1 MFDFKKVLEKIKI
14 LDKVK
19 LEKDINYTGINLND
33 ISDTEMGFF
42 STDCLNKP
50 FEGAG
55 GILITIVQNINYIIQ
70 KAINLGNGDNYQRI
84 KVGSSGWLEWV
95 KLGEVTTNRTTNAD
109 FNTFTKTGIYVDS
122 SAPTGANKPTDST
135 GILEVKSW
143 GNFVT
148 QKYTSYDG
156 TYFYLRGAYNGSWSA
171 WKTYKGS

>member
-1 MFDFKKVLEKIKI
+1 MFDFKKVLEKIKN
-14 LDKVK
+14 LNKVK
-19 LEKDINYTGINLND
+19 LEKDINYIGIDLND
-33 ISDTEMGFF
+33 ISGTEMGFF
-42 STDCLNKP
+42 SVDCLNKP
-50 FEGAG
+50 FEGVG
-55 GILITIVQNINYIIQ
+55 GILITISQSQNYIIQ
-70 KAINLGNGDNYQRI
+70 KAINMSNGDNYQRI
-84 KVGSSGWLEWV
+84 KTGGSEWSEWYETGI
-95 KLGEVTTNRTTNAD
+95 KLANRSTNAD

-148 QKYTSYDG
+148 QKYTNYDG